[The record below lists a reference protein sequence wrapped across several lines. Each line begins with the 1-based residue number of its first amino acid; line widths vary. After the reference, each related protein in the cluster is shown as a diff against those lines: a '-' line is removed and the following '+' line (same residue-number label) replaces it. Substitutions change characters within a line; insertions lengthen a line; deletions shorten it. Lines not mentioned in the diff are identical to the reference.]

1 MRFRGKGYTNEQ
13 LIAFSQ
19 IIEEEPANRMPIGS
33 INRFTPAARQKLDE
47 IALAI
52 TDNLAEARKR
62 NNDPIVTDGYSG
74 RQTNRR

>member
-1 MRFRGKGYTNEQ
+1 MRFRGKGYNNEQ
-13 LIAFSQ
+13 LTAFTQ
-19 IIEEEPANRMPIGS
+19 IIEESPGNQMPTGS
-33 INRFTPAARQKLDE
+33 LNRFTPAARQKLDE